1 MGADQRARDA
11 LPRPVNRVGL
21 VAKSR
26 LREAAGLLREIA
38 AWLDTRGVRAIYDE
52 ETATMAAC
60 PPDAQRLSRDALPK
74 AVDLILVLGGDGTLL
89 ATAHRIAQADVDIP
103 ILAVNFGSL
112 GFLTE
117 ITLPELYPSLESV
130 LAGTARIDHRRMLR
144 SRVSRDIQML
154 TDQLVLNDVVIS
166 KSALSSII
174 DLSVSVGDQFVT
186 TFRADGLII
195 ASPTGST
202 AYNLAAGGPI
212 VHPAVDALVL
222 TPIAPHTLT
231 NRPVVIPAASEV
243 RVQPFIGDPSQ
254 AAFVSFDGQF
264 GFQLQGND
272 VVSVVQ
278 ATRPLRVVSASAR
291 NYFAVLREKLKWGER

>member
-26 LREAAGLLREIA
+26 LREAAGLLRDIA
-38 AWLDTRGVRAIYDE
+38 AWLDTRGVETIFDE

-60 PPDAQRLSRDALPK
+60 PPDAQRLGRDALPN

-89 ATAHRIAQADVDIP
+89 ATAHRIAQANVDIP

-117 ITLPELYPSLESV
+117 ITLPELYPALESV
-130 LAGTARIDHRRMLR
+130 LAGTAGIDHRRMLR
-144 SRVSRDIQML
+144 SRVSRDTQIL
-154 TDQLVLNDVVIS
+154 TDRLVLNDVVIS

-231 NRPVVIPAASEV
+231 NRPVVIPATSEV
-243 RVQPFIGDPSQ
+243 RVQPFIGDPNQ
-254 AAFVSFDGQF
+254 AVFVSFDGQF

-272 VVSVVQ
+272 VVSVAQ

>member
-1 MGADQRARDA
+1 MSVDRRTLDAPPRAIRS
-11 LPRPVNRVGL
+11 VGL
-21 VAKSR
+21 VAKAR

-38 AWLDTRGVRAIYDE
+38 GWLDERGVKAVFEE
-52 ETATMAAC
+52 ETAAIADPVTGQ
-60 PPDAQRLSRDALPK
+60 PPLSKDMLPTV
-74 AVDLILVLGGDGTLL
+74 VDMVLVLGGDGTLL
-89 ATAHRIAQADVDIP
+89 AMANRIAQASVDIP

-117 ITLPELYPSLESV
+117 ITLPELYLSLESA
-130 LAGTARIDHRRMLR
+130 LAGTAGIDHRRMLR
-144 SRVSRDIQML
+144 SRTYRDRRVL
-154 TDQLVLNDVVIS
+154 ADRLALNDVVIT

-174 DLSVSVGDQFVT
+174 DLSVSVRDQFVT
-186 TFRADGLII
+186 KFRADGLII

-231 NRPVVIPAASEV
+231 NRPIVIPASSEV
-243 RVQPFIGDPSQ
+243 RVEPLVGGSNQEI
-254 AAFVSFDGQF
+254 FVSFDGQF

-278 ATRPLRVVSASAR
+278 SSRPLRVVRASAR
-291 NYFAVLREKLKWGER
+291 NYFGVLREKLKWGKP